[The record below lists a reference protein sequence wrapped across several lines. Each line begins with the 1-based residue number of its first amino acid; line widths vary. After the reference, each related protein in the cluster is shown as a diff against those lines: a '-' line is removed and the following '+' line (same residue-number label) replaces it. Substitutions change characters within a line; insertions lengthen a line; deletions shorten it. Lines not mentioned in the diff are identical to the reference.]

1 MTKIQSI
8 CVFCGSSPGRKSVYM
23 RAAEDLGRE
32 IARRGITLVYGGAS
46 VGLMGAI
53 ARTVMDEGGRVIGVI
68 PESMK
73 DQEIAQEG
81 LLEMY
86 VVSSMHARKAKMEEL
101 SDAFIA
107 LPGGF
112 GTLEEI
118 FEVVTWAQLGIHT
131 KPCGVL
137 NVAGYYDQLLAFLD
151 HTVDEGFIYGL
162 HRDVVLTAEDSSAM
176 IDRMLSYKPVQHSK
190 AHWVRQMSGG
200 SFPDG

>member
-1 MTKIQSI
+1 
-8 CVFCGSSPGRKSVYM
+8 M

-53 ARTVMDEGGRVIGVI
+53 ARTVLDAGGRVIGVI

-73 DQEIAQEG
+73 DQEIAQVG

-112 GTLEEI
+112 GTLR
-118 FEVVTWAQLGIHT
+118 A
-131 KPCGVL
+131 
-137 NVAGYYDQLLAFLD
+137 
-151 HTVDEGFIYGL
+151 
-162 HRDVVLTAEDSSAM
+162 
-176 IDRMLSYKPVQHSK
+176 LS
-190 AHWVRQMSGG
+190 MG
-200 SFPDG
+200 STGMWFSQRKTHLR